1 MPILRRTQYT
11 GRRPAYKAPPTTLEG
26 MIIQWISEANC
37 GVRAFLPDHERTTL
51 TEDDEPACHLY
62 VRDQRQ
68 IGRHTSRTHPK
79 EHDLTITRVQY
90 EADVQLRFQGAGAEA
105 AARAFRLWMNT
116 ADAREKENQLG
127 FRHNYHVREYKAAE
141 TVPTTDAYFREAVCL
156 DVMLQFCVDDHRET
170 GYFNF
175 ADLEFNLSA
184 GVIIQQT
191 ADITES

>member
-127 FRHNYHVREYKAAE
+127 LPAQLPRPRVQGGGDCAHDRRLL
-141 TVPTTDAYFREAVCL
+141 PR
-156 DVMLQFCVDDHRET
+156 
-170 GYFNF
+170 GG
-175 ADLEFNLSA
+175 LSRCHA
-184 GVIIQQT
+184 TILRR
-191 ADITES
+191 